1 MNNLTLTAIPG
12 LRVGHHTDTAA
23 ATGCTV
29 VLCEAG
35 AVGGVCVSGAAPGA
49 RESDLLRE
57 GMLVTQVHAVL
68 LGGGSAYGLAAA
80 DGVMRYLEE
89 RNVGFDTRAARVPI
103 VPAAILYDLNVGS
116 PTVRPGPEQGYA
128 ACQAATDGTV
138 AEGSI
143 GAGTGATV
151 GKVQGM
157 ALATKGGVGTAS
169 TALNDGTVVAA
180 LVAVNA
186 YGEVIDPDTGA
197 IVAGSRN
204 PQGTGYTPTLKLLK
218 AGAQPNQAA
227 FTNTTIGVVATNA
240 ALTKEEANRLA
251 RMADD
256 GIARAIRPSHTMSD
270 GDMLFALATGERQHR
285 PSMTTLGAVAAE
297 VVARAIVRA
306 VLQASSLAGVPAA
319 RELAR

>member
-116 PTVRPGPEQGYA
+116 PTVRPGTRTGLRGLPGGYRRDGGRREHRRRDRGHSRQGP
-128 ACQAATDGTV
+128 G
-138 AEGSI
+138 
-143 GAGTGATV
+143 
-151 GKVQGM
+151 
-157 ALATKGGVGTAS
+157 
-169 TALNDGTVVAA
+169 
-180 LVAVNA
+180 
-186 YGEVIDPDTGA
+186 YGP
-197 IVAGSRN
+197 
-204 PQGTGYTPTLKLLK
+204 GY
-218 AGAQPNQAA
+218 
-227 FTNTTIGVVATNA
+227 
-240 ALTKEEANRLA
+240 
-251 RMADD
+251 
-256 GIARAIRPSHTMSD
+256 
-270 GDMLFALATGERQHR
+270 
-285 PSMTTLGAVAAE
+285 
-297 VVARAIVRA
+297 
-306 VLQASSLAGVPAA
+306 
-319 RELAR
+319 

>member
-1 MNNLTLTAIPG
+1 
-12 LRVGHHTDTAA
+12 
-23 ATGCTV
+23 
-29 VLCEAG
+29 
-35 AVGGVCVSGAAPGA
+35 
-49 RESDLLRE
+49 
-57 GMLVTQVHAVL
+57 
-68 LGGGSAYGLAAA
+68 
-80 DGVMRYLEE
+80 
-89 RNVGFDTRAARVPI
+89 
-103 VPAAILYDLNVGS
+103 
-116 PTVRPGPEQGYA
+116 
-128 ACQAATDGTV
+128 
-138 AEGSI
+138 
-143 GAGTGATV
+143 
-151 GKVQGM
+151 M

-285 PSMTTLGAVAAE
+285 PSMTALGAVAAE
-297 VVARAIVRA
+297 VVTLAIVRA
-306 VLQASSLAGVPAA
+306 VLQASGLAGVPLGPGAGEMSGRIGFIGAGMTSASLARAFVQAA
-319 RELAR
+319 LPVHAVASRTPASAKRMVRELPGVTASASPAEVVDSCDIVFLTVPDDAIQAVAESLAWRPGQLAVHSSGARSLDVLEPVFQGRSALRLLPPVPDLCQAEHHALRCHYWYGGDTGRA